1 MPRISLVI
9 PAFNEEA
16 FLPALLDSVDVA
28 RARYS
33 GGPDEIEVIV
43 ADNSSTDRTARVAR
57 SRGCIVAHVE
67 KPVIAASRNGGA
79 RVANG
84 EIVAFVD
91 ADCTIHPETFNVIE
105 QTMSSPKVI
114 AGATSA
120 RFDRRSLGIAATTLL
135 GQFIFFLANLD
146 IGVVFCRR
154 EDWKAVGGYNED
166 LKCAEDVEFLV
177 ELKKLGKSRGQKFVR
192 AKGARATTSAR
203 KFDSRGDWH
212 YFFMGPPTAA
222 FYMIFNRA
230 ALQRKMGESRIS
242 EYWYDVRKSVSS

>member
-33 GGPDEIEVIV
+33 RGPDEIEVIV

-105 QTMSSPKVI
+105 QKMSSPKVI

-177 ELKKLGKSRGQKFVR
+177 ALKKLGKSRGQKFVR